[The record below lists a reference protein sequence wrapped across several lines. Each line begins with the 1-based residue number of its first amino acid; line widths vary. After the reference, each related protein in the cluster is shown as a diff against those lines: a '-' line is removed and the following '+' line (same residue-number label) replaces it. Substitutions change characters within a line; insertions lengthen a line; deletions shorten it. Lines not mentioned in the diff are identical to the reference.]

1 MSEWVGARTGRPR
14 GQQAAHTNTRTHT
27 RTRTAH
33 CSLRFNAHRI
43 YGRLRFPLFTKG
55 WKLEDS
61 EAFSEDIWGNGGGWQ
76 VQPVYYLINKD

>member
-1 MSEWVGARTGRPR
+1 VGRRAHW
-14 GQQAAHTNTRTHT
+14 QAQGEAGCSHNTRTHT